1 MSRNSL
7 FDINFE
13 FQPDTVRLLPEGPF
27 EVTMD
32 LRYSADGVLDLEH
45 MLAQL
50 LAGIEAKMGKIQ
62 AISQEGREDLKK
74 QIAQNV
80 IKDNIH
86 TVSDVLNAFHDD
98 GEPYWDAE
106 GLLHLP
112 LRMLGSGYKLD
123 LVPRLDAGGELD
135 CDALVESLECSYR
148 YVLQDGVTKQ
158 TSILSSAQC
167 EVIKAKGPDWLKS
180 KIKEESADKIIEAY
194 DFELQSD
201 GKCWIRSGS
210 LSFCLVNSKTGY
222 RGEVLDVAVPTD
234 KSRKEMCQK
243 IASKLSGVLRA
254 HLEKSNSTNQEF
266 NEVFKYKY
274 PIWKD
279 KAQEWLKDDI
289 RAEEDWGECFEWTP
303 HLGKEVRAE
312 LKTNKN
318 EIHGDH
324 IHYFGLLFDDSGCC
338 SVEEKREQIAPWMH
352 NLVGGEGILDET
364 KLKQIEPPL
373 AEAMIK
379 TIRDTKYHHPYK
391 PETIKKVV
399 GLKPELEKAA
409 EIFKLNKLALA
420 GAYAE
425 IIERDSSVE
434 THKLHDI
441 AMKKF
446 GKDVES
452 FYRNLPCEV
461 GLLKNELVKLGVD
474 QAGIAFVFGKFGVTV
489 STKIATRLHIA
500 SALWDLIPPKYR
512 ETMINRAGQ
521 FGYFWATIFKRAKD
535 SSQAKLKDD
544 RVKTIIEASLKKL
557 PPNPEEAQK
566 ITWSELVAKAAD
578 NMQPWEKELFMAYC
592 QTEQDSHLVKA
603 AKKIENTLKDLALP
617 HRERKLV
624 FKLERFSGHFN
635 A

>member
-1 MSRNSL
+1 MSQSSPISI
-7 FDINFE
+7 DYD
-13 FQPDTVRLLPEGPF
+13 FQPDTLRLLPEGQF
-27 EVTMD
+27 DVQMT
-32 LRYSADGVLDLEH
+32 LRYSADGVLDLED
-45 MLAQL
+45 LLGQL

-62 AISQEGREDLKK
+62 AISPEGREDLKK

-80 IKDNIH
+80 IANNIH
-86 TVSDVLNAFHDD
+86 TVSDVLDAFHDD
-98 GEPYWDAE
+98 GEPYWDAD
-106 GLLHLP
+106 GQFHVP
-112 LRMLGSGYKLD
+112 LCMQGSGCKLD
-123 LVPRLDAGGELD
+123 LAPKLDAGGGLN
-135 CDALVESLECSYR
+135 CDALIESLECSYR
-148 YVLQDGVTKQ
+148 DVLQDGVTKQ

-210 LSFCLVNSKTGY
+210 LSFCLVNNETGY

-234 KSRKEMCQK
+234 KTRKEMCQK
-243 IASKLSGVLRA
+243 FASKLCRALREHLQKSSGSDL
-254 HLEKSNSTNQEF
+254 SFNQ
-266 NEVFKYKY
+266 VYKYKY
-274 PIWKD
+274 RNWKD
-279 KAQEWLKDDI
+279 KAQEWLNDDI
-289 RAEEDWGECFEWTP
+289 RAEEDWGKCFEWTP
-303 HLGKEVRAE
+303 HLGKEVRTE

-318 EIHGDH
+318 ETHGNQ

-338 SVEEKREQIAPWMH
+338 GIEKKREQITPWMH

-399 GLKPELEKAA
+399 KLKPELEKAA

-425 IIERDSSVE
+425 ILERDSSIE

-452 FYRNLPCEV
+452 FYKNLPCEV
-461 GLLKNELVKLGVD
+461 SLLEDELVKLGVD
-474 QAGIAFVFGKFGVTV
+474 QAGIAFVFGKFGVTMP
-489 STKIATRLHIA
+489 TKIAMRLNIA
-500 SALWDLIPPKYR
+500 SALWGLVQKPYR
-512 ETMINRAGQ
+512 NTMINRAAQ
-521 FGYFWATIFKRAKD
+521 FGSFWATILQRAKD
-535 SSQAKLKDD
+535 SSQAELKDD
-544 RVKTIIEASLKKL
+544 RGKMIIEATLKKL
-557 PPNPEEAQK
+557 PPNPEEAQNT
-566 ITWSELVAKAAD
+566 TWSKLVADAVND
-578 NMQPWEKELFMAYC
+578 MQPWKKEMFMVYC

-603 AKKIENTLKDLALP
+603 AKKTENTLKDLALP
-617 HRERKLV
+617 PRERKLV
-624 FKLERFSGHFN
+624 YKVERFFGHFN